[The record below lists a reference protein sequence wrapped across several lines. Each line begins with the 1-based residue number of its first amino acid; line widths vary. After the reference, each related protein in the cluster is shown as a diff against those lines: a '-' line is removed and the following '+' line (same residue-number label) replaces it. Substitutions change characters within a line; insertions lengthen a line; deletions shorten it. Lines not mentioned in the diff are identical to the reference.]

1 MGSGKRQRTEP
12 HLQHLSRGQ
21 LRHQIS
27 VTVGHDLQKL
37 AEHSGSI
44 ACMTQDETLDLL
56 KMGNNVFVTG
66 AAGSGKTYLL
76 NNYIKY
82 LRDQG
87 VGVAV
92 TASTGIA
99 ATHLNG
105 KTIHSWSGMGVRDA
119 LADNE
124 LEALLRNGRVKRNY
138 KKTKVLIIDE
148 ISMLH
153 PYQLDMVE
161 RIARHMLNLTQPFG
175 GLQVVLCGDFFQLP
189 PVSRESLPKAFAYE
203 SSAWDTGGFQI
214 CYLHEQYRQGD
225 DPLLTVLNDIRS
237 GHAGEQTKVPL
248 RTRYKKDPEGSVR
261 PTQLFARNVNV
272 DSINFRELRTL
283 EGEEKVFHM
292 NTKGFSALVEGLK
305 RGCLAP
311 VDLRLKVGAKV
322 MFVKNAMDGS
332 FVNGTLGR
340 VEDFDDDAG
349 WPLVHTFD
357 NALIVAEPE
366 EWKYEE
372 KGIVRAR
379 LTQVPL
385 KLAWAITVHKSQGMT
400 LDAAEMDL
408 SDAFE
413 PGMGYVALSRVR
425 SLSGLKLLGLNETA
439 LTVHPKILEQD
450 KIFKQWSES
459 ASEILRQISDR
470 DKEKRQADVLTH
482 RFGAKKKRAAQKTQ
496 STAEYPEDYS
506 NAYAPWAEE
515 DDEKLTRLFLEKVPV
530 KALSSIFGRKPGGIR
545 SRLKKLNQIEV
556 ISSDEK
562 SHSQNE
568 KDNKTATHH
577 ITRELVERKIPLT
590 EIASERGLTI
600 GTIVS
605 HLEKLKGLDHLPDID
620 YIKKS
625 IKDFDKILAAF
636 KDSPDGNLA
645 PVHQKLKGQVSFD
658 DLKVVRL
665 FVD

>member
-1 MGSGKRQRTEP
+1 
-12 HLQHLSRGQ
+12 
-21 LRHQIS
+21 
-27 VTVGHDLQKL
+27 
-37 AEHSGSI
+37 
-44 ACMTQDETLDLL
+44 MTQDEAFDLL
-56 KMGNNVFVTG
+56 KLGNNVFVTG

-76 NNYIKY
+76 NTYIKH
-82 LRDQG
+82 LRDHS

-105 KTIHSWSGMGVRDA
+105 KTIHSWSGVGVRDA

-124 LEALLRNGRVKRNY
+124 LEALLRNDRVKRNY

-189 PVSRESLPKAFAYE
+189 PVSRENLGIAKAFAYE

-214 CYLHEQYRQGD
+214 CYLHEQYRQGE

-237 GHAGEQTKVPL
+237 GNAGEQTKVPL

-261 PTQLFARNVNV
+261 PTKLFARNVNV
-272 DSINFRELRTL
+272 DSINDRELRGL
-283 EGEEKVFHM
+283 EGEQKVFCM
-292 NTKGFSALVEGLK
+292 NTKGFSALVDGLK

-311 VDLRLKVGAKV
+311 VDLRLKIGAKV
-322 MFVKNAMDGS
+322 MFVKNAIDGS
-332 FVNGTLGR
+332 FVNGTLGM
-340 VEDFDDDAG
+340 VEDFDDDEG
-349 WPLVHTFD
+349 WPLVRTFD
-357 NALIVAEPE
+357 NDLIVADPE
-366 EWKYEE
+366 DWKYEE
-372 KGIVRAR
+372 KGIVRAM

-439 LTVHPKILEQD
+439 LTVHPRILEQD
-450 KIFKQWSES
+450 KNFKQWSES
-459 ASEILRQISDR
+459 ASEILRKISDR
-470 DKEKRQADVLTH
+470 DKEKRQADVLKH
-482 RFGAKKKRAAQKTQ
+482 RFGAKKKRVSQKTP
-496 STAEYPEDYS
+496 STAENQEDYS
-506 NAYAPWAEE
+506 NAYSPWSEE
-515 DDEKLTRLFLEKVPV
+515 DDEKLTRLFLEKMPI
-530 KALSSIFGRKPGGIR
+530 KTLSSLFRRKPGGIR
-545 SRLKKLNQIEV
+545 SRLKKLDLIEV
-556 ISSDEK
+556 TSSDEK
-562 SHSQNE
+562 SHGQNE
-568 KDNKTATHH
+568 KKNKTSTQD

-590 EIASERGLTI
+590 EIAGERGLTV

-605 HLEKLKGLDHLPDID
+605 HLEKLKGLDNLPDID
-620 YIKKS
+620 YIKKP
-625 IKDFDKILAAF
+625 IKDFDRILEAF
-636 KDSPDGNLA
+636 KDSPDGKLA
-645 PVHQKLKGQVSFD
+645 PVNQKLKGRYSFD